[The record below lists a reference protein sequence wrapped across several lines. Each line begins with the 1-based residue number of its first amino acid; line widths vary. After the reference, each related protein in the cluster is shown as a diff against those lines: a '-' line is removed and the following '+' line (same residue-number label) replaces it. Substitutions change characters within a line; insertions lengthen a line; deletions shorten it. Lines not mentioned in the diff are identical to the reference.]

1 VAAAGKWQ
9 AGRPGFDSRRLR
21 SKWRKGER
29 ENVFSLI
36 GLEEPKLDV
45 RVLVVRDEDH
55 SLPRSG

>member
-1 VAAAGKWQ
+1 MAGCRP
-9 AGRPGFDSRRLR
+9 AGRGLIPGVSVQKNGEKR
-21 SKWRKGER
+21 ER

-36 GLEEPKLDV
+36 GLEEPKRDV